1 MHTTRLTTANWLSIG
16 LILLLILAAV
26 FALWNIASTTDFG
39 ESDFMIYWA
48 AAYLVSNGE
57 NPYDLDLIRAVQQ
70 AQPHTKPEV
79 TTIAWNPPFLFLFLL
94 PFAWLPFIPAKFAW
108 LITSIL
114 LVITAA
120 LMLADIYLR
129 PASSSVRLAFLTL
142 AAAFPAVITGLYMG
156 QVTFL
161 VFWGLVASLFL
172 IKKEQWFWA
181 GAALILTTI
190 KPHIVVL
197 PVLYIL
203 VYMIRQR
210 GIRGWVGAIVAGL
223 VGLAI
228 LLALSPELIFNPIG
242 ETSVAAGRWAT
253 STIGGLLS
261 YLGITEAARYLIALL
276 LPLPFLMATHSNK
289 YSPEFS
295 VAALTLITVP
305 TTFYGWSYDQTI
317 LLLPIA
323 QVFSWLAHSKYRV
336 VITACIIGA
345 ILLNYFQRILPFNE
359 VYYVW
364 VPLIWGLIFAIT
376 WWTRSSLG
384 ESSASERRQKST
396 LSS

>member
-1 MHTTRLTTANWLSIG
+1 MQTTRLSTANWLSIG
-16 LILLLILAAV
+16 LILLLILGAA

-57 NPYDLDLIRAVQQ
+57 NPYDLDLIQSVQQ
-70 AQPHTKPEV
+70 SQPHTKPEV
-79 TTIAWNPPFLFLFLL
+79 TTIAWNPPFLFLLLL
-94 PFAWLPFIPAKFAW
+94 PFAWLPFVPAKFAW
-108 LITSIL
+108 LIASIL
-114 LVITAA
+114 LVLTAA
-120 LMLADIYLR
+120 WMLADIYLR
-129 PASSSVRLAFLTL
+129 TASPRIRLAFLIL
-142 AAAFPAVITGLYMG
+142 AIAFPAVVTGLYMG

-197 PVLYIL
+197 PVLFIL
-203 VYMIRQR
+203 VYMTRQR
-210 GIRGWVGAIVAGL
+210 RVQGWVGAILAGL
-223 VGLAI
+223 IGLAI
-228 LLALSPELIFNPIG
+228 LLALSPDLIFNPIG

-276 LPLPFLMATHSNK
+276 LPLPFLLAKYSEK

-317 LLLPIA
+317 LLIPIA
-323 QVFSWLAHSKYRV
+323 QIFGWLAHSKHRLG
-336 VITACIIGA
+336 IAALIAGA
-345 ILLNYFQRILPFNE
+345 ILLNYYQRVLPFNE

-364 VPLIWGLIFAIT
+364 VPLVWGLIFAVT
-376 WWTRSSLG
+376 WWTRPAL
-384 ESSASERRQKST
+384 EQSSA
-396 LSS
+396 

>member
-1 MHTTRLTTANWLSIG
+1 MQTTRASLAHWLSIV
-16 LILLLILAAV
+16 LIVLLVLAAAS
-26 FALWNIASTTDFG
+26 ALWTLASTTDFG

-48 AAYLVSNGE
+48 AAYLVGNGE
-57 NPYDLDLIRAVQQ
+57 NPYNLDSIRAVQE

-94 PFAWLPFIPAKFAW
+94 PFAWLPFVLAKFAW
-108 LITSIL
+108 LIASIL
-114 LVITAA
+114 LVVTAA
-120 LMLADIYLR
+120 WMLAEVYLKA
-129 PASSSVRLAFLTL
+129 ASSTIRLAFLGL
-142 AAAFPAVITGLYMG
+142 AVAFPAVITGLYMG

-161 VFWGLVASLFL
+161 VFWGLAACLFL
-172 IKKEQWFWA
+172 LKRDRWFWA

-203 VYMIRQR
+203 VYMALQR
-210 GIRGWVGAIVAGL
+210 KVKGWLGVITVGI
-223 VGLAI
+223 VGLMI
-228 LLALSPELIFNPIG
+228 LLALSPDLIVNPIG

-253 STIGGLLS
+253 STIGGVLS

-276 LPLPFLMATHSNK
+276 LPLPFFLAKHAEK

-295 VAALTLITVP
+295 VAVLTLITVP

-317 LLLPIA
+317 LLIPIA
-323 QVFSWLAHSKYRV
+323 QIFSWLAHSKYRLAV
-336 VITACIIGA
+336 TVCIAAA
-345 ILLNYFQRILPFNE
+345 ILLNYYQRILPFHE

-364 VPLIWGLIFAIT
+364 VPLVWGLLFAVT
-376 WWTRSSLG
+376 WRTGPALREGSPDHG
-384 ESSASERRQKST
+384 GKIHT
-396 LSS
+396 